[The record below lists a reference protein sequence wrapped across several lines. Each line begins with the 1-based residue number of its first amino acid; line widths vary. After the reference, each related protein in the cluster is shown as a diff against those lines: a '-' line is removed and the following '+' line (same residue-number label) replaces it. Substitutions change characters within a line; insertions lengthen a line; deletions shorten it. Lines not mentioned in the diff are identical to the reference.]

1 MTRILLAAATIA
13 FSIAVQAMPAWSA
26 ELGRATVGGKEVIIN
41 DDNTWS
47 YAEAAT
53 TAPANCTAIKSEVLP
68 VALCL
73 DPAGWALANLEGAAE
88 QSFKRKDTEFY
99 LMLIT
104 EKEFFDQPTL
114 KKAVLTNA
122 QNAAGLE
129 KVKTLEDGSATV
141 AGKDFGRIVYQTI
154 IDGLDVTY
162 ENYYRGLDGKGSVQ
176 FVFFALTS
184 DYAKFR
190 PAIDEAVAGMS
201 VE

>member
-1 MTRILLAAATIA
+1 MKRVLMTVAAIGFVLVAQTP
-13 FSIAVQAMPAWSA
+13 SSWSA
-26 ELGRATVGGKEVIIN
+26 EIGRATVGGKEIIVN

-47 YAEAAT
+47 YAAAAGT
-53 TAPANCTAIKSEVLP
+53 GNCTAIKSEVLP
-68 VALCL
+68 VSLCL
-73 DPAGWALANLEGAAE
+73 DPVGWGLANLEGAAE

-129 KVKTLEDGSATV
+129 KVKTLDDGTATV
-141 AGKDFGRIVYQTI
+141 SGKPFGRIVYQTI

-162 ENYYRGLDGKGSVQ
+162 ENYYSGMDGKGSVQ
-176 FVFFALTS
+176 FVFFALTA
-184 DYAKFR
+184 DYEKFR
-190 PAIDEAVAGMS
+190 PFIDEAVAGLK

>member
-1 MTRILLAAATIA
+1 MKRVLMAVAAIGMTIA
-13 FSIAVQAMPAWSA
+13 MHSGTAWSA
-26 ELGRATVGGKEVIIN
+26 EVGRATVDGKEVILN
-41 DDNTWS
+41 DDNTW
-47 YAEAAT
+47 AFVPAAT
-53 TAPANCTAIKSEVLP
+53 APGNCTSIKSEVLP
-68 VALCL
+68 VGLCL

-114 KKAVLTNA
+114 KKALLTNA

-129 KVKTLEDGSATV
+129 KVKTLEDGQATV

-184 DYAKFR
+184 DYEKFR